1 MEMYGIVSSVK
12 RDYIV
17 DLASQGKRVDARML
31 DQFRE
36 VSVELSPIKSAQ
48 GSALVKIGKTQ
59 VLAGIKLEHAEPFTD
74 RPDSGVLIVNAELL
88 PLASPTFEPGRP
100 DENAIELARVV
111 DRGIRES
118 EAIDLEKLVIK
129 SGEDVWAVFI
139 DIYALDHDGN
149 LIDASALA
157 AIAALLNVKLPKDEA
172 WTLPEFPLQEKPVAV
187 TVAKINGKLMVDPCL
202 DEESV
207 MDARI
212 TMATIKDGSICAM
225 QKGGIG
231 YFSRE
236 ELEQAYELVRE
247 KSAELRAKLG

>member
-1 MEMYGIVSSVK
+1 MHEIVSSVR
-12 RDYIV
+12 RDYIA
-17 DLASQGKRVDARML
+17 DLARQGKRIDFRTL

-36 VSVELSPIKSAQ
+36 ISVEVGSIKSAQ
-48 GSALVKIGKTQ
+48 GSALVKVGKTQ
-59 VLAGIKLEHAEPFTD
+59 VMAGIKVEHAEPFAD
-74 RPDSGVLIVNAELL
+74 KPDSGMLIVNAELL

-118 EAIDLEKLVIK
+118 NAIDLDKLVIK

-139 DIYALDHDGN
+139 DIHVLDHDGN

-157 AIAALLNVKLPKDEA
+157 AIAALLNAKPPKDEA
-172 WTLPEFPLQEKPVAV
+172 WKLPEFPIQKKPVTV
-187 TVAKINGKLMVDPCL
+187 TVAKINNKLMVDPCL
-202 DEESV
+202 DEEGV

-212 TMATIKDGSICAM
+212 TIATIEDGSVCAM

-231 YFSRE
+231 CFSRE
-236 ELEQAYELVRE
+236 ELEQAYELARA
-247 KSAELRAKLG
+247 KGAELRAKLG

>member
-1 MEMYGIVSSVK
+1 MYEIVSSVK
-12 RDYIV
+12 RDYIAN
-17 DLASQGKRVDARML
+17 LAHQGKRTDTRAL

-36 VSVELSPIKSAQ
+36 VSVEVGPIKSAQ
-48 GSALVKIGKTQ
+48 GSALAKIGKTQ
-59 VLAGIKLEHAEPFTD
+59 VMAGVKIQHAEPFAD

-118 EAIDLEKLVIK
+118 DAIDLEKLVIK
-129 SGEDVWAVFI
+129 SGEDVWAVYI

-157 AIAALLNVKLPKDEA
+157 AIAALMNVKPPEGEA
-172 WTLPEFPLQEKPVAV
+172 WTLPEFPLQKKPVVV
-187 TVAKINGKLMVDPCL
+187 TVAKINGKLMADPCL
-202 DEESV
+202 DEERV

-212 TMATIKDGSICAM
+212 TMATIEDGSICAM

-231 YFSRE
+231 CFSRE
-236 ELEQAYELVRE
+236 ELEQAYELARA
-247 KSAELRAKLG
+247 KGAELRAKLG

>member
-1 MEMYGIVSSVK
+1 MQEIVSSVK
-12 RDYIV
+12 RDYIA
-17 DLASQGKRVDARML
+17 DLARQGKRIDTRAL
-31 DQFRE
+31 DQLRE
-36 VSVELSPIKSAQ
+36 VSVEAGLIKSAQ

-59 VLAGIKLEHAEPFTD
+59 VIAGVKVEHAEPFAD

-111 DRGIRES
+111 DRGVRES

-139 DIYALDHDGN
+139 DIYVLDYDGN
-149 LIDASALA
+149 LIDTSALA
-157 AIAALLNVKLPKDEA
+157 AIAALLNVKPPEDEA
-172 WTLPEFPLQEKPVAV
+172 WALPEFPLQKKPVAV
-187 TVAKINGKLMVDPCL
+187 TVTKINDKLMVDPCL
-202 DEESV
+202 DEEGV

-212 TMATIKDGSICAM
+212 TIATIEDGSICAM

-231 YFSRE
+231 CFSRA
-236 ELEQAYELVRE
+236 ELEQAYELARA
-247 KSAELRAKLG
+247 KGAELRAKLG

>member
-1 MEMYGIVSSVK
+1 VHEIVSSVK
-12 RDYIV
+12 RDYIA
-17 DLASQGKRVDARML
+17 DLARQGKRIDARTL

-36 VSVELSPIKSAQ
+36 ISIEVGPVKSAQ

-59 VLAGIKLEHAEPFTD
+59 VIAGVKVERAEPFAD
-74 RPDSGVLIVNAELL
+74 KPDSGMLIVNAELL

-100 DENAIELARVV
+100 GENAIELARVV

-118 EAIDLEKLVIK
+118 DAIDLEKLVIK

-139 DIYALDHDGN
+139 DIYVLDHDGN

-157 AIAALLNVKLPKDEA
+157 AMAALLNAKPLEDEA
-172 WTLPEFPLQEKPVAV
+172 WTLPEFPIQKKPVAV
-187 TVAKINGKLMVDPCL
+187 TVVKINDRLVVDPCV
-202 DEESV
+202 DEEGV

-212 TMATIKDGSICAM
+212 TIATIEDGSICAM

-231 YFSRE
+231 CFSRE
-236 ELEQAYELVRE
+236 ELEQAHELARV
-247 KSAELRAKLG
+247 KGAELRAKLG

>member
-1 MEMYGIVSSVK
+1 MHEIVSSVK
-12 RDYIV
+12 RDYIA
-17 DLASQGKRVDARML
+17 DLARQSKRIDARTL

-36 VSVELSPIKSAQ
+36 VSAEVNPIKSAQ
-48 GSALVKIGKTQ
+48 GSALVKVGKTQ
-59 VLAGIKLEHAEPFTD
+59 VIAGVKLEHAEPFAD
-74 RPDSGVLIVNAELL
+74 RPDSGMLIVNAELL

-118 EAIDLEKLVIK
+118 DAIDLEKLIIK

-157 AIAALLNVKLPKDEA
+157 AIAALLNVKLPEDEA
-172 WTLPEFPLQEKPVAV
+172 WTLPEFPLLKKPVAV
-187 TVAKINGKLMVDPCL
+187 TVAKINDKLMVDPCL

-212 TMATIKDGSICAM
+212 TIATIEDGSICAI
-225 QKGGIG
+225 QKGGTG
-231 YFSRE
+231 YFLRE
-236 ELEQAYELVRE
+236 ELEQAYELARA
-247 KSAELRAKLG
+247 KGAELRAKLG

>member
-1 MEMYGIVSSVK
+1 MHEIVSSVK
-12 RDYIV
+12 RDYIT
-17 DLASQGKRVDARML
+17 DLARQGKRIDTRTL

-36 VSVELSPIKSAQ
+36 ISIEVGPVKSAQ

-59 VLAGIKLEHAEPFTD
+59 VIAGVKVERAEPFAD
-74 RPDSGVLIVNAELL
+74 KPDSGMLIVNAELL

-100 DENAIELARVV
+100 GENAIELARVV

-118 EAIDLEKLVIK
+118 DAIDLEKLVIK

-139 DIYALDHDGN
+139 DIYVLDHDGN

-157 AIAALLNVKLPKDEA
+157 AMAALLNAKPLEDEA
-172 WTLPEFPLQEKPVAV
+172 WTLPEFPIQKKPVAV
-187 TVAKINGKLMVDPCL
+187 TVVKINDRLVVDPCV
-202 DEESV
+202 DEEGV

-212 TMATIKDGSICAM
+212 TIATIEDGSICAM

-231 YFSRE
+231 CFSRE
-236 ELEQAYELVRE
+236 ELEQAHELARV
-247 KSAELRAKLG
+247 KGAELRAKLG

>member
-1 MEMYGIVSSVK
+1 MYEIVSSVR
-12 RDYIV
+12 RDYIA
-17 DLASQGKRVDARML
+17 DLARQDKRIDARTM

-36 VSVELSPIKSAQ
+36 VSVEVGPIKSAQ

-59 VLAGIKLEHAEPFTD
+59 VIAGIKMEHAEPFPD
-74 RPDSGVLIVNAELL
+74 KPDSGMLVVNAELL

-118 EAIDLEKLVIK
+118 NAIDLDKLVIK

-139 DIYALDHDGN
+139 DIYVLDHDGN

-157 AIAALLNVKLPKDEA
+157 AMAALLNTEPPEDEA
-172 WTLPEFPLQEKPVAV
+172 WTLPEFPIQKRPVTV
-187 TVAKINGKLMVDPCL
+187 TVAKINNKLMVDPCL
-202 DEESV
+202 DEEGV
-207 MDARI
+207 MEARI
-212 TMATIKDGSICAM
+212 SIATIEDGSICAM

-231 YFSRE
+231 WFSLE
-236 ELEQAYELVRE
+236 ELEQVYELA
-247 KSAELRAKLG
+247 KAEGAKLRAQLG